1 MSLRKFYSEKVS
13 AWLSHI
19 PYGNRLNMALL
30 ALTADFQVSRAL
42 YPYFPKNRYFSDEEI
57 ENIFSGLDTQSID
70 LAKRFMSRQIRL
82 PKNSFFIHTK
92 YFYTAEEQAE
102 YKKLLPDFKQSCKKF
117 GFPATK
123 VGVESL
129 YYHHGLR
136 FAPDFVKKN
145 IAGKLFGDVGGY
157 WGDSTLVFMNYSPEK
172 VVVFEPM
179 SDCRE
184 KLVQVLNKNKISTDK
199 YEIQPFALSD
209 KQEKIDGMDCRSLD
223 ELAGSYT
230 TPFGVLKAD
239 IEGMGLKFVQG
250 AEKTIRKD
258 RPLLSLSIYH
268 DADEFAGIY
277 QLLKS
282 WDINYHFELK
292 QFSPLL
298 PGGELALYA
307 YPKEWI
313 A

>member
-1 MSLRKFYSEKVS
+1 M
-13 AWLSHI
+13 
-19 PYGNRLNMALL
+19 
-30 ALTADFQVSRAL
+30 D
-42 YPYFPKNRYFSDEEI
+42 
-57 ENIFSGLDTQSID
+57 
-70 LAKRFMSRQIRL
+70 
-82 PKNSFFIHTK
+82 
-92 YFYTAEEQAE
+92 
-102 YKKLLPDFKQSCKKF
+102 
-117 GFPATK
+117 
-123 VGVESL
+123 
-129 YYHHGLR
+129 
-136 FAPDFVKKN
+136 
-145 IAGKLFGDVGGY
+145 
-157 WGDSTLVFMNYSPEK
+157 YSPEK

-209 KQEKIDGMDCRSLD
+209 RQEKIEGMDCRSLD